1 MEPRLAAGRQATE
14 RAELTRQGIGRATES
29 AATLADQLV
38 LEFLVM
44 ELTEPPAAQLAKTAG
59 DGAQL
64 QFISSMFDRNP
75 ILERLAASVVI
86 QLLGMAVQRNTL
98 HQHEEFDESAIP
110 VENSQH
116 LRLLYQI
123 REVLQ
128 RRNTL
133 HQNVHTAQVEAS
145 SRSLLPSSPV
155 PPISTLLQPDYH
167 SSTNAPCPRHC
178 ETCGSNQQ
186 FSYLT
191 QLMQNMRI
199 GQNLNNLV
207 SQHETESGLF
217 KTSPTTTAAQ
227 VPTHEAPTV
236 RTSKITEKMDGNDIT
251 MSVKVYIPSPPAYIF
266 IEHSAHF
273 TTPSSLTNI
282 GVKCSYIGRLI
293 GPNGITIRE
302 LQLETRCH
310 IADSKLY
317 RKMRHKPGFGH
328 LREDTHVLVEA
339 KGSSRVECRNLIEK
353 AKKRISDMFTPEFD
367 SLKREQLIHLAML
380 NGTYRQSLPSP
391 RPST

>member
-75 ILERLAASVVI
+75 ILERLAASVVV

-217 KTSPTTTAAQ
+217 KTSPTTTVAQ
-227 VPTHEAPTV
+227 VPAHDTPTV

-251 MSVKVYIPSPPAYIF
+251 MSVKVYIPSPPA
-266 IEHSAHF
+266 
-273 TTPSSLTNI
+273 

-310 IADSKLY
+310 IAVRGRGSIKDSKLY

>member
-14 RAELTRQGIGRATES
+14 RVELTRQGIGRATES
-29 AATLADQLV
+29 AAALADQLV

-75 ILERLAASVVI
+75 ILERLAASVVV
-86 QLLGMAVQRNTL
+86 QLLGPAMQRNSL

-133 HQNVHTAQVEAS
+133 HQNVQVETS
-145 SRSLLPSSPV
+145 SRTVLSPPPPPPPYPNLPSLYV
-155 PPISTLLQPDYH
+155 APDYH
-167 SSTNAPCPRHC
+167 SQLSLAAKTCVRNALC
-178 ETCGSNQQ
+178 
-186 FSYLT
+186 Y
-191 QLMQNMRI
+191 
-199 GQNLNNLV
+199 
-207 SQHETESGLF
+207 
-217 KTSPTTTAAQ
+217 
-227 VPTHEAPTV
+227 
-236 RTSKITEKMDGNDIT
+236 EKMEGNDIT
-251 MSVKVYIPSPPAYIF
+251 MSVKVYIPSPP
-266 IEHSAHF
+266 
-273 TTPSSLTNI
+273 P

-310 IADSKLY
+310 IRRTWQREHKGKATPMKASSAPPYSQGPFQDSKLF

-339 KGSSRVECRNLIEK
+339 KGTSRAECRTLIEK
-353 AKKRISDMFTPEFD
+353 AKKRIADMFTPEFD

-391 RPST
+391 RSST

>member
-75 ILERLAASVVI
+75 ILERLAASVVV

-217 KTSPTTTAAQ
+217 KTSPTTTVAQ

-251 MSVKVYIPSPPAYIF
+251 MSVKVYIPSPPA
-266 IEHSAHF
+266 
-273 TTPSSLTNI
+273 

-310 IADSKLY
+310 IAVRGRGSIKDSKLY

>member
-14 RAELTRQGIGRATES
+14 RVELTRQGIGRATADS
-29 AATLADQLV
+29 AAALADQLV

-64 QFISSMFDRNP
+64 QFISGMFDRNP

-86 QLLGMAVQRNTL
+86 QLLGPAMQRNSL

-128 RRNTL
+128 RRNSL
-133 HQNVHTAQVEAS
+133 HQNVYTGTQMETSPRSVLS
-145 SRSLLPSSPV
+145 SV
-155 PPISTLLQPDYH
+155 PQPATILQPDYN
-167 SSTNAPCPRHC
+167 SSTNACPRHC
-178 ETCGSNQQ
+178 ENCGSNQQ
-186 FSYLT
+186 LSYLT

-217 KTSPTTTAAQ
+217 KASPPTAATTQ
-227 VPTHEAPTV
+227 MPSQEAPTV
-236 RTSKITEKMDGNDIT
+236 RTSKITAP
-251 MSVKVYIPSPPAYIF
+251 VKDKKYF
-266 IEHSAHF
+266 R
-273 TTPSSLTNI
+273 

-310 IADSKLY
+310 IAVRGRGSIKDSKLF

-339 KGSSRVECRNLIEK
+339 KGTSRVECRTLIEK
-353 AKKRISDMFTPEFD
+353 AKKRIADMFTPEFD

-391 RPST
+391 KSST

>member
-75 ILERLAASVVI
+75 ILERLAASVVV

-133 HQNVHTAQVEAS
+133 HQN
-145 SRSLLPSSPV
+145 
-155 PPISTLLQPDYH
+155 PDYH

-217 KTSPTTTAAQ
+217 KASPTTTVAQ

-251 MSVKVYIPSPPAYIF
+251 MSVKVYIPSPPA
-266 IEHSAHF
+266 
-273 TTPSSLTNI
+273 

-310 IADSKLY
+310 IAVRGRGSIKDSKLY

>member
-14 RAELTRQGIGRATES
+14 RVELTRQGIGRATES
-29 AATLADQLV
+29 AAALADQLV

-75 ILERLAASVVI
+75 ILERLAADSSK
-86 QLLGMAVQRNTL
+86 LRPLWPL
-98 HQHEEFDESAIP
+98 HKCLVKKHQQYE
-110 VENSQH
+110 
-116 LRLLYQI
+116 LRK
-123 REVLQ
+123 
-128 RRNTL
+128 
-133 HQNVHTAQVEAS
+133 
-145 SRSLLPSSPV
+145 SR
-155 PPISTLLQPDYH
+155 
-167 SSTNAPCPRHC
+167 
-178 ETCGSNQQ
+178 
-186 FSYLT
+186 
-191 QLMQNMRI
+191 
-199 GQNLNNLV
+199 
-207 SQHETESGLF
+207 
-217 KTSPTTTAAQ
+217 
-227 VPTHEAPTV
+227 
-236 RTSKITEKMDGNDIT
+236 
-251 MSVKVYIPSPPAYIF
+251 
-266 IEHSAHF
+266 
-273 TTPSSLTNI
+273 

-310 IADSKLY
+310 IAVRGRGSIKDSKLF

-339 KGSSRVECRNLIEK
+339 KGTSRVECRNLIEK
-353 AKKRISDMFTPEFD
+353 AKKRIADMFTPEFD

-391 RPST
+391 RSST

>member
-1 MEPRLAAGRQATE
+1 MEPRLAAGHQATE
-14 RAELTRQGIGRATES
+14 RVEMARQVVGRPADS
-29 AATLADQLV
+29 AASLADQLV

-44 ELTEPPAAQLAKTAG
+44 ELTEPPAAHLAKTAG

-64 QFISSMFDRNP
+64 QYISSMFDRNP
-75 ILERLAASVVI
+75 VLEHLAASVVT
-86 QLLGMAVQRNTL
+86 QLLGPAVQRNTL

-110 VENSQH
+110 VENAQH

-133 HQNVHTAQVEAS
+133 HSVHTSPVES
-145 SRSLLPSSPV
+145 SRIVLPPTSIPTTANNNNNNS
-155 PPISTLLQPDYH
+155 LQPDH
-167 SSTNAPCPRHC
+167 FHSTNACARHC
-178 ETCGSNQQ
+178 ENCGSNQQ
-186 FSYLT
+186 LSYLT
-191 QLMQNMRI
+191 QLMQNMRV

-207 SQHETESGLF
+207 CQHESDSGLF
-217 KTSPTTTAAQ
+217 KTAHNTAVETPKIANQ
-227 VPTHEAPTV
+227 DTPSV
-236 RTSKITEKMDGNDIT
+236 RTSKITEKMEGDDIT
-251 MSVKVYIPSPPAYIF
+251 MSVKVYIPSPP
-266 IEHSAHF
+266 
-273 TTPSSLTNI
+273 P
-282 GVKCSYIGRLI
+282 YIGRLI

-310 IADSKLY
+310 IAVRGRGSIKDSKLF

-339 KGSSRVECRNLIEK
+339 KGTCRAECRSLIEK
-353 AKKRISDMFTPEFD
+353 AKKRIADMFTPEFD

-380 NGTYRQSLPSP
+380 NGTYRQSLSSP
-391 RPST
+391 RST